1 MPRSPRDKTMSFFG
15 RDRNPSNVKFISPTN
30 SPTKLNSPVRDY
42 DFGRN

>member
-30 SPTKLNSPVRDY
+30 SPGRDY